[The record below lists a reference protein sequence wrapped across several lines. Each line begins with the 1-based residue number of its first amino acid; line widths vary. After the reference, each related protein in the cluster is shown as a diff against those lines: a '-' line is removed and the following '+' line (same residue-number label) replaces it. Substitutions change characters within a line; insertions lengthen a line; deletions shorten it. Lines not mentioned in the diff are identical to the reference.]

1 MPVGSVTRLEVPCP
15 PGPRR
20 IVRRKRPQLVR
31 CSPDAA
37 ARTMD
42 AMDYDIHLF
51 FAQPGSGRGRVLYR
65 RFDGGLGLIAAAS

>member
-1 MPVGSVTRLEVPCP
+1 MPSGSAVARLEVPGP

-20 IVRRKRPQLVR
+20 IVRHKQPQLVR

-51 FAQPGSGRGRVLYR
+51 TDPATETDAVVYRV
-65 RFDGGLGLIAAAS
+65 GPTG